1 MMLRVVILLGA
12 VTLGAEP
19 LVTGFDR
26 FHGTSPSAEGGR
38 LLYNE
43 LGCVNCHGGETGL
56 PVMRGPAL
64 ATVTQRVRSE
74 WLRKFVADPAS
85 VHPGAVMPQVLA
97 KADDQTLVAIEH
109 YLASLKPKTAT
120 KAAAKIMHVNGGRG
134 GELFNTLGC
143 VACHAPGK
151 GFVPPDGAPKA
162 SEFTHRSIGF
172 GDLKAKYSLDSLGSF
187 ILDPLKVRTDGRMP
201 KTTMDRQDAI
211 DIAGYLLEFQGS
223 DGRID
228 QPVVSVA
235 ADKNLAIVGRKAVV
249 AAQCAACHDLPKDA
263 AAKPVVLKKN
273 VGGCLDADHAKGPR
287 YELSEA
293 QRASLKLFLAKK
305 DEAASPKLAADL
317 TLHALNCVACHERD
331 GKGGPDAARKPYFQ
345 GDHNLGDTGRYPP
358 PLTGVGGKLRPEW
371 LAKVLAPRVEP
382 KAADLFTSHFKADA
396 TLVRP
401 YLKTKMPQFGA
412 ATADLAKLLGVADAR
427 PPLKF
432 EGGDDTAGRK
442 LMGTQGG
449 AGCITCHRW
458 GDRPSLGIQG
468 PDLSNIAARLQ
479 EGWLREYLINPAAY
493 RAGTLMPSFWPAGKS
508 FNPTILGGDTDKQIA
523 SIFKFVESANGEP
536 EGFPQNRNGEFE
548 IVPKDRPVVQRAFTD
563 GIGVR
568 AILVGFP
575 TGVHLAYD
583 GDKGGPGLAWKGRF
597 FDAYLTWYSRF
608 PTFEKPIGE
617 QVVAWPKPAGR
628 FLGYRLDAKGNP
640 TFLNEQGGVKVEET
654 YEGIENGLRRTV
666 IWAPTPDFT
675 PAITHPPGMI
685 VDVKESSAQ
694 GRRVFTYLWK

>member
-1 MMLRVVILLGA
+1 MMVRLAILLGTA
-12 VTLGAEP
+12 ALSAEP
-19 LVTGFDR
+19 LVTGFER
-26 FHGTSPSAEGGR
+26 FHASSPSAEGGR

-56 PVMRGPAL
+56 PALRGPAL

-85 VHPGAVMPQVLA
+85 VHPGTVMPQVLA
-97 KADDQTLVAIEH
+97 KADEQTLVAIEH
-109 YLASLKPKTAT
+109 YLASLKPKTAS
-120 KAAAKIMHVNGGRG
+120 KGPAKILHVNGARG

-151 GFVPPDGAPKA
+151 DFVPPEGLPKA
-162 SEFTHRSIGF
+162 SEFTHRSVGF
-172 GDLKAKYSLDSLGSF
+172 GDLKAKYSLDSLGTF

-201 KTTMDRQDAI
+201 KIVMDRQDAI

-223 DGRID
+223 DGRLDNPID
-228 QPVVSVA
+228 GVI
-235 ADKNLAIVGRKAVV
+235 ADKALAIAGRKAVIS
-249 AAQCAACHDLPKDA
+249 ARCAACHDLPKDA
-263 AAKPVVLKKN
+263 AAAPVALKKTE
-273 VGGCLDADHAKGPR
+273 GGCLDADHAKGPR
-287 YELSEA
+287 YALSEA
-293 QRASLKLFLAKK
+293 QRAALKLFLAKK
-305 DEAASPKLAADL
+305 DETASPKLAADL
-317 TLHALNCVACHERD
+317 TLQALNCVACHERD
-331 GKGGPDAARKPYFQ
+331 GQGGPDTARKPYFQ

-371 LAKVLAPRVEP
+371 LSKVLLGENR
-382 KAADLFTSHFKADA
+382 
-396 TLVRP
+396 VRP
-401 YLKTKMPQFGA
+401 YLKTKMPQYGA
-412 ATADLAKLLGVADAR
+412 ATAELGKLLGVADAR
-427 PPLKF
+427 VALKF

-508 FNPTILGGDTDKQIA
+508 FNPAILGGDTDKQIA

-548 IVPKDRPVVQRAFTD
+548 IIPKDRPVVQRAFTD
-563 GIGVR
+563 GVGVR

-583 GDKGGPGLAWKGRF
+583 GDKGGPALAWKGRF

-608 PTFEKPIGE
+608 PIFEKPLGS

-654 YEGIENGLRRTV
+654 YEGIENGFRRTV
-666 IWAPTPDFT
+666 TWAPTPDFAPT
-675 PAITHPPGMI
+675 ITHPAGMV
-685 VDVKESSAQ
+685 VDMKESSTQ
-694 GRRVFTYLWK
+694 GHRVFTYLWK

>member
-1 MMLRVVILLGA
+1 MMLRVAILLGA
-12 VTLGAEP
+12 AALSAEP
-19 LVTGFDR
+19 LVTGFER
-26 FHGTSPSAEGGR
+26 VHASAPTAEGGR

-43 LGCVNCHGGETGL
+43 LGCVNCHGGDTGL
-56 PVMRGPAL
+56 PAMRGPAL
-64 ATVTQRVRSE
+64 ALVTQRVRSE
-74 WLRKFVADPAS
+74 WLRKFIADPAS

-97 KADDQTLVAIEH
+97 KADDKTLVAIEH
-109 YLASLKPKTAT
+109 YLASLKPKAAP
-120 KAAAKIMHVNGGRG
+120 KAPAKIMHVNGGRG

-151 GFVPPDGAPKA
+151 DFIPPEGVPKA
-162 SEFTHRSIGF
+162 SEFTHRSVGF
-172 GDLKAKYSLDSLGSF
+172 GDLKAKYSLDSLGAF
-187 ILDPLKVRTDGRMP
+187 VLDPLKVRTDGRMP
-201 KTTMDRQDAI
+201 KIVMERQDAI

-223 DGRID
+223 DGRLD
-228 QPVVSVA
+228 EPVVSVV
-235 ADKNLAIVGRKAVV
+235 ADKTLAIVGRKAVI

-263 AAKPVVLKKN
+263 AAKPVALTKKE
-273 VGGCLDADHAKGPR
+273 GGCLEADHAKGPR
-287 YELSEA
+287 YPLSEA

-305 DEAASPKLAADL
+305 SEAASPKLAADL
-317 TLHALNCVACHERD
+317 TLQALNCVACHERD
-331 GKGGPDAARKPYFQ
+331 GQGGPDAARKPYFQ

-371 LAKVLAPRVEP
+371 LAKVLAGENR
-382 KAADLFTSHFKADA
+382 
-396 TLVRP
+396 VRP
-401 YLKTKMPQFGA
+401 YLKTKMPQYGA
-412 ATADLAKLLGVADAR
+412 ATAELGTLLGVADAR
-427 PPLKF
+427 TALKF

-468 PDLSNIAARLQ
+468 PDLSNVAARLQ

-493 RAGTLMPSFWPAGKS
+493 RPGTLMPSFWPGGKS
-508 FNPTILGGDTDKQIA
+508 FNPSILGGDTAKQIA

-548 IVPKDRPVVQRAFTD
+548 IVPKDRPVVQRAFLD
-563 GIGVR
+563 GVGVR

-608 PTFEKPIGE
+608 PTFEKPIGTE
-617 QVVAWPKPAGR
+617 VVAWPKPTGR

-654 YEGIENGLRRTV
+654 YEGIEHGLRRTV
-666 IWAPTPDFT
+666 TWAPTPDFVPT
-675 PAITHPPGMI
+675 ITHPAGMI
-685 VDVKESSAQ
+685 VDMKESSAQ

>member
-1 MMLRVVILLGA
+1 MMLRLAILLGA
-12 VTLGAEP
+12 TALGAEP
-19 LVTGFDR
+19 LVTGFER
-26 FHGTSPSAEGGR
+26 FYASAPTAEGGR

-56 PVMRGPAL
+56 PALRGPAL

-85 VHPGAVMPQVLA
+85 IHPGTVMPQVLA
-97 KADDQTLVAIEH
+97 KADGQTLIAIEH
-109 YLASLKPKTAT
+109 YLASLKSKTAS
-120 KAAAKIMHVNGGRG
+120 KGPAKILHVNGARG

-151 GFVPPDGAPKA
+151 DFVPPEGAPKA
-162 SEFTHRSIGF
+162 SEFTHRSVGF
-172 GDLKAKYSLDSLGSF
+172 GDLKAKYSLDSLGAF

-201 KTTMDRQDAI
+201 KIVMERRDSI

-223 DGRID
+223 DGRLD
-228 QPVVSVA
+228 NPVVSIA
-235 ADKNLAIVGRKAVV
+235 ADKALAIAGRKAVIS
-249 AAQCAACHDLPKDA
+249 AQCAACHELPKDA
-263 AAKPVVLKKN
+263 AAKPFALKKTE
-273 VGGCLDADHAKGPR
+273 GGCLDADHAKGPR
-287 YELSEA
+287 YVLSDA

-305 DEAASPKLAADL
+305 DEVAAPKLAADL
-317 TLHALNCVACHERD
+317 TLQALNCIACHERD

-371 LAKVLAPRVEP
+371 LAKVLAGENR
-382 KAADLFTSHFKADA
+382 
-396 TLVRP
+396 VRP
-401 YLKTKMPQFGA
+401 YLKTKMPQYGA
-412 ATADLAKLLGVADAR
+412 ATAELGKLLGVADAR
-427 PPLKF
+427 VALKF

-449 AGCITCHRW
+449 AGCITCHSW
-458 GDRPSLGIQG
+458 SDRPSLGIHG
-468 PDLSNIAARLQ
+468 PDLSNVAARLQ

-493 RAGTLMPSFWPAGKS
+493 RPGTLMPSFWPAGQS
-508 FNPTILGGDTDKQIA
+508 FNPSILGGDTDKQIA
-523 SIFKFVESANGEP
+523 SIFKFIESANGEP

-563 GIGVR
+563 GVGVR

-608 PTFEKPIGE
+608 PTFEKPIGT
-617 QVVAWPKPAGR
+617 QVVAWPKPTGR

-666 IWAPTPDFT
+666 TWAPTPDFKPT
-675 PAITHPPGMI
+675 IAHPAGMI
-685 VDVKESSAQ
+685 VDMKESSTE

>member
-1 MMLRVVILLGA
+1 MMLRLAILLGA
-12 VTLGAEP
+12 AALGAEP
-19 LVTGFDR
+19 LVTGFER
-26 FHGTSPSAEGGR
+26 FHASAPTAEGGR

-43 LGCVNCHGGETGL
+43 LGCVNCHGGATGL
-56 PVMRGPAL
+56 PAMRGPAL

-85 VHPGAVMPQVLA
+85 VHPGTVMPQVLA
-97 KADDQTLVAIEH
+97 KADDKTLVAIEH
-109 YLASLKPKTAT
+109 YLASLKPKAAS
-120 KAAAKIMHVNGGRG
+120 KAAAKIMHVNGARG

-151 GFVPPDGAPKA
+151 DFIPTEGVPKA
-162 SEFTHRSIGF
+162 SEFTHRSVGF
-172 GDLKAKYSLDSLGSF
+172 ADLKAKYSLDSLGAF
-187 ILDPLKVRTDGRMP
+187 ILDPLKVRADGRMP
-201 KTTMDRQDAI
+201 KTAMDRQDSI

-228 QPVVSVA
+228 QPVVSIV
-235 ADKNLAIVGRKAVV
+235 ADKNLAIAGRKAVI

-263 AAKPVVLKKN
+263 AAKPVALKKN
-273 VGGCLDADHAKGPR
+273 EGGCLEADHVKGPR
-287 YELSEA
+287 YALSDA

-305 DEAASPKLAADL
+305 DESASPKLAADL

-331 GKGGPDAARKPYFQ
+331 GKGGPDVARKPYFQ

-358 PLTGVGGKLRPEW
+358 PLTGIGGKLRPEW
-371 LAKVLAPRVEP
+371 LAKVLAGENR
-382 KAADLFTSHFKADA
+382 
-396 TLVRP
+396 VRP
-401 YLKTKMPQFGA
+401 YLKTKMPQYGA
-412 ATADLAKLLGVADAR
+412 ATAELGKLLGVADAR
-427 PPLKF
+427 VALKF

-449 AGCITCHRW
+449 AGCITCHSW
-458 GDRPSLGIQG
+458 SDRPSLGIHG
-468 PDLSNIAARLQ
+468 PDLSNVAARLQ

-493 RAGTLMPSFWPAGKS
+493 RPGTLMPSFWPAGQS
-508 FNPTILGGDTDKQIA
+508 FNPSILGGDTDKQIA
-523 SIFKFVESANGEP
+523 SIFKFIESANGEP

-563 GIGVR
+563 GVGVR

-608 PTFEKPIGE
+608 PTFEKPIGT
-617 QVVAWPKPAGR
+617 QVVAWPKPTGR

-666 IWAPTPDFT
+666 TWAPTPDFNPT
-675 PAITHPPGMI
+675 IAHPLELKPTE
-685 VDVKESSAQ
+685 ESSAQ

>member
-1 MMLRVVILLGA
+1 MMLRVAILLGA
-12 VTLGAEP
+12 AALHAEP
-19 LVTGFDR
+19 LVTGFER
-26 FHGTSPSAEGGR
+26 FHTATPTAEGGR

-56 PVMRGPAL
+56 PALRGPAL

-74 WLRKFVADPAS
+74 WLRRFVADPAS
-85 VHPGAVMPQVLA
+85 VHPGTAMPQVLA
-97 KADDQTLVAIEH
+97 KADDKTLVAIEH
-109 YLASLKPKTAT
+109 YLASLKPKTAS
-120 KAAAKIMHVNGGRG
+120 KGPAKILHVNGARG

-151 GFVPPDGAPKA
+151 DFAPPEGAPKA
-162 SEFTHRSIGF
+162 SEFTHRSVGF
-172 GDLKAKYSLDSLGSF
+172 GDLKAKYSLDSLGAF
-187 ILDPLKVRTDGRMP
+187 ILDPLKVCAGGRMP
-201 KTTMDRQDAI
+201 KIVMERQDSI

-223 DGRID
+223 DGRLD
-228 QPVVSVA
+228 NPVVSIA
-235 ADKNLAIVGRKAVV
+235 ADKALAIAGRKAVV

-263 AAKPVVLKKN
+263 AAAPVALKKTE
-273 VGGCLDADHAKGPR
+273 GGCLDADHAKGPR
-287 YELSEA
+287 YALSDA

-305 DEAASPKLAADL
+305 DEAAAPKLAADL
-317 TLHALNCVACHERD
+317 TLQALNCVACHERD
-331 GKGGPDAARKPYFQ
+331 GKGGPDVARKPYFQ

-371 LAKVLAPRVEP
+371 LAKVLAGENR
-382 KAADLFTSHFKADA
+382 
-396 TLVRP
+396 VRP
-401 YLKTKMPQFGA
+401 YLKTKMPQYGA
-412 ATADLAKLLGVADAR
+412 ATAELGKLLGVADAR
-427 PPLKF
+427 VALKF

-449 AGCITCHRW
+449 AGCITCHSW
-458 GDRPSLGIQG
+458 GDRPSLGIHG
-468 PDLSNIAARLQ
+468 PDLSNVAARLQ

-493 RAGTLMPSFWPAGKS
+493 RPGTLMPSFWPAGQS
-508 FNPTILGGDTDKQIA
+508 FNPSILGGDTDKQIA
-523 SIFKFVESANGEP
+523 SIFKFIESANGEP

-563 GIGVR
+563 GVGVR

-608 PTFEKPIGE
+608 PTFEKPIGT
-617 QVVAWPKPAGR
+617 QVVAWPKPTGR

-666 IWAPTPDFT
+666 TWAPTPDFKPT
-675 PAITHPPGMI
+675 IAHPAGMI
-685 VDVKESSAQ
+685 VDMKESSTE

>member
-1 MMLRVVILLGA
+1 MMLRVAILLGA
-12 VTLGAEP
+12 AALSAEP
-19 LVTGFDR
+19 LVTGFER
-26 FHGTSPSAEGGR
+26 VHASAPTAEGGR

-43 LGCVNCHGGETGL
+43 LGCVNCHGGDTGL
-56 PVMRGPAL
+56 PAMRGPAL
-64 ATVTQRVRSE
+64 ALVTQCVRSE
-74 WLRKFVADPAS
+74 WLRKFIADPAS

-97 KADDQTLVAIEH
+97 KADDKTLVAIEH
-109 YLASLKPKTAT
+109 YLASLKPKAAP
-120 KAAAKIMHVNGGRG
+120 KAPAKIMHVNGGRG

-151 GFVPPDGAPKA
+151 DFIPPEGVPKA
-162 SEFTHRSIGF
+162 SEFTHRSVGF
-172 GDLKAKYSLDSLGSF
+172 GDLKAKYSLDSLGAF
-187 ILDPLKVRTDGRMP
+187 VLDPLKVRTDGRMP
-201 KTTMDRQDAI
+201 KIVMERQDAI

-223 DGRID
+223 DGRLD
-228 QPVVSVA
+228 EPVVSVV
-235 ADKNLAIVGRKAVV
+235 ADKTLAIVGRKAVI

-263 AAKPVVLKKN
+263 AAKPVALTKKE
-273 VGGCLDADHAKGPR
+273 GGCLEADHAKGPR
-287 YELSEA
+287 YPLSEA

-305 DEAASPKLAADL
+305 SEAASPKLAADL
-317 TLHALNCVACHERD
+317 TLQALNCVACHERD
-331 GKGGPDAARKPYFQ
+331 GQGGPDAARKPYFQ

-371 LAKVLAPRVEP
+371 LAKVLAGENR
-382 KAADLFTSHFKADA
+382 
-396 TLVRP
+396 VRP
-401 YLKTKMPQFGA
+401 YLKTKMPQYGA
-412 ATADLAKLLGVADAR
+412 ATAELGTLLGVADAR
-427 PPLKF
+427 TALKF

-468 PDLSNIAARLQ
+468 PDLSNVAARLQ

-493 RAGTLMPSFWPAGKS
+493 RPGTLMPSFWPGGKS
-508 FNPTILGGDTDKQIA
+508 FNPSILGGDTDKQIA

-548 IVPKDRPVVQRAFTD
+548 IVPKDRPVVQRAFLD
-563 GIGVR
+563 GVGVR

-608 PTFEKPIGE
+608 PTFEKPIGTE
-617 QVVAWPKPAGR
+617 VVAWPKPTGR

-654 YEGIENGLRRTV
+654 YEGIEHGLRRTV
-666 IWAPTPDFT
+666 TWAPTPDFVPT
-675 PAITHPPGMI
+675 ITHPAGMI
-685 VDVKESSAQ
+685 VDMKESSAQ

>member
-1 MMLRVVILLGA
+1 MILRYAILLAGA
-12 VTLGAEP
+12 ALGAEP
-19 LVTGFDR
+19 LVTGFER
-26 FHGTSPSAEGGR
+26 FHAATPTAEGGR

-43 LGCVNCHGGETGL
+43 LGCVNCHGGVTGL
-56 PVMRGPAL
+56 PTMRGPEL

-97 KADDQTLVAIEH
+97 KADDKTLVAIEH
-109 YLASLKPKTAT
+109 YLASLKPKTAS
-120 KAAAKIMHVNGGRG
+120 KGPAKILHVNGARG

-151 GFVPPDGAPKA
+151 GFVPPDGLPKD
-162 SEFTHRSIGF
+162 SEFTHPSVAF
-172 GDLKAKYSLDSLGSF
+172 GELKAKYSLDSLGAF

-201 KTTMDRQDAI
+201 KITMDRQDSI
-211 DIAGYLLEFQGS
+211 DLAGYLLEFQGS
-223 DGRID
+223 DGRLD
-228 QPVVSVA
+228 NPVVSIA
-235 ADKNLAIVGRKAVV
+235 ADKALAIAGRKAVI

-263 AAKPVVLKKN
+263 AAKPVALKTTD
-273 VGGCLDADHAKGPR
+273 GGCLDADHAKGPR
-287 YELSEA
+287 YALSDA
-293 QRASLKLFLAKK
+293 QRAALKLFLAKQ
-305 DEAASPKLAADL
+305 DEVTTAKLAADL

-331 GKGGPDAARKPYFQ
+331 GQGGPDAGRKPYFQ

-371 LAKVLAPRVEP
+371 LAKVLAGENR
-382 KAADLFTSHFKADA
+382 
-396 TLVRP
+396 VRP
-401 YLKTKMPQFGA
+401 YLKTKMPHYGPA
-412 ATADLAKLLGVADAR
+412 VADLAKLLGIADAR
-427 PPLKF
+427 APLKF
-432 EGGDDTAGRK
+432 AGGDDTAGRK
-442 LMGTQGG
+442 LLGTQGG

-468 PDLSNIAARLQ
+468 PDISNIAARLQ
-479 EGWLREYLINPAAY
+479 EGWLKEYLINPAGY
-493 RAGTLMPSFWPAGKS
+493 RPGTLMPSFWPGGKS

-523 SIFKFVESANGEP
+523 AIYKFAESANGEP

-548 IVPKDRPVVQRAFTD
+548 IVPKARPVVQRAFLD
-563 GIGVR
+563 GVGVR

-597 FDAYLTWYSRF
+597 FDAYLTWFSRF

-617 QVVAWPKPAGR
+617 QVVAWPRPAGR

-640 TFLNEQGGVKVEET
+640 TFLNEQSGVKVEET
-654 YEGIENGLRRTV
+654 YEGVENGLRRTV
-666 IWAPTPDFT
+666 TWAPTPDFAPT
-675 PAITHPPGMI
+675 IHHPVGMAM
-685 VDVKESSAQ
+685 DLKHHPEP

>member
-1 MMLRVVILLGA
+1 MMLRLAILLGA
-12 VTLGAEP
+12 VALSAEP
-19 LVTGFDR
+19 LVTGFER
-26 FHGTSPSAEGGR
+26 FHSATPTAEGGR

-56 PVMRGPAL
+56 PMLRGPAL

-74 WLRKFVADPAS
+74 WLRKFVANPDAT
-85 VHPGAVMPQVLA
+85 HPGAVMPQVLA
-97 KADDQTLVAIEH
+97 KADPQTLVAIEH
-109 YLASLKPKTAT
+109 YLASLKPKPAS
-120 KAAAKIMHVNGGRG
+120 KGPAKIMHVNGGRG

-151 GFVPPDGAPKA
+151 DFVPPEGAPKA
-162 SEFTHRSIGF
+162 SEFTHRSVGF
-172 GDLKAKYSLDSLGSF
+172 GDLKAKYSLDSLGAF

-201 KTTMDRQDAI
+201 KIVMERQDAI
-211 DIAGYLLEFQGS
+211 DIAGYLFEFQGS
-223 DGRID
+223 DGRLD
-228 QPVVSVA
+228 KPVVSVDV
-235 ADKNLAIVGRKAVV
+235 DKALAIAGRKAVV

-263 AAKPVVLKKN
+263 AAKPVALKQAA
-273 VGGCLDADHAKGPR
+273 GGCLEADHAKGPR
-287 YELSEA
+287 YALSDV

-317 TLHALNCVACHERD
+317 TLQALNCVACHERD
-331 GKGGPDAARKPYFQ
+331 GQGGPDAARKPYFQ

-371 LAKVLAPRVEP
+371 LAKVLAGENR
-382 KAADLFTSHFKADA
+382 
-396 TLVRP
+396 VRP
-401 YLKTKMPQFGA
+401 YLKTKMPQYGA
-412 ATADLAKLLGVADAR
+412 ATAELGKLLGVADAR
-427 PPLKF
+427 AVVKF

-468 PDLSNIAARLQ
+468 PDLSNLAARLQ

-493 RAGTLMPSFWPAGKS
+493 RPGTLMPSFWPAGKS
-508 FNPTILGGDTDKQIA
+508 FNPSILGGDTDKQIA

-548 IVPKDRPVVQRAFTD
+548 IVPKDRPVVQRAFLD
-563 GIGVR
+563 GVGVR

-597 FDAYLTWYSRF
+597 FDAYLTWFSRF
-608 PTFEKPIGE
+608 PTFEKPLGE

-628 FLGYRLDAKGNP
+628 FLGYRLDGKGNP
-640 TFLNEQGGVKVEET
+640 TFLNEQGGVKVEES
-654 YEGIENGLRRTV
+654 YEGVEHGLRRTV
-666 IWAPTPDFT
+666 TWAPTPDFKPT
-675 PAITHPPGMI
+675 ITHPAELTP
-685 VDVKESSAQ
+685 KEESSAE

>member
-1 MMLRVVILLGA
+1 MILRAAILLAGA
-12 VTLGAEP
+12 ALGAEP
-19 LVTGFDR
+19 LVTGFER
-26 FHGTSPSAEGGR
+26 FHAATPTAEGGR

-43 LGCVNCHGGETGL
+43 LGCVNCHGGATGL
-56 PVMRGPAL
+56 PAMRGPEL

-97 KADDQTLVAIEH
+97 KADDKNLVAIEH
-109 YLASLKPKTAT
+109 YLASLKPKTAS
-120 KAAAKIMHVNGGRG
+120 KGPAKILHVNGARG

-151 GFVPPDGAPKA
+151 GFVPPDGLPKD
-162 SEFTHRSIGF
+162 SEFTHRSVAF
-172 GDLKAKYSLDSLGSF
+172 GDLKAKYSLDSLGAF

-201 KTTMDRQDAI
+201 KTVMERQDSI

-223 DGRID
+223 DGRLD
-228 QPVVSVA
+228 NPVVSVA
-235 ADKNLAIVGRKAVV
+235 ADKALAIAGRKAVI

-263 AAKPVVLKKN
+263 ATKPVALKKAD
-273 VGGCLDADHAKGPR
+273 GGCLDADHAKGPR
-287 YELSEA
+287 YALSAA
-293 QRASLKLFLAKK
+293 QRAALKLFLAKK
-305 DEAASPKLAADL
+305 DEAASPKLVADL
-317 TLHALNCVACHERD
+317 TLQALNCVSCHERD
-331 GKGGPDAARKPYFQ
+331 GLGGPDAARKPYFQ

-358 PLTGVGGKLRPEW
+358 PLTGVGAKLRPEW
-371 LAKVLAPRVEP
+371 LAKVLAGENR
-382 KAADLFTSHFKADA
+382 
-396 TLVRP
+396 VRP
-401 YLKTKMPQFGA
+401 YLKTKMPQYGA
-412 ATADLAKLLGVADAR
+412 ATAELGKLLGVADAR
-427 PPLKF
+427 APLKF

-442 LMGTQGG
+442 LLGTQGG

-468 PDLSNIAARLQ
+468 PDISNIAARLQ
-479 EGWLREYLINPAAY
+479 EGWLREYLINPAGY
-493 RAGTLMPSFWPAGKS
+493 RPGTLMPSFWPGGKS

-523 SIFKFVESANGEP
+523 AIYKFAESANGEP

-548 IVPKDRPVVQRAFTD
+548 IVPKDRPVVQRAFLD
-563 GIGVR
+563 GVGVR

-597 FDAYLTWYSRF
+597 FDAYLTWFSRF

-640 TFLNEQGGVKVEET
+640 TFLNEQVGVKVEET
-654 YEGIENGLRRTV
+654 YEGIEGGLRRTV
-666 IWAPTPDFT
+666 TWTPKPDFMPT
-675 PAITHPPGMI
+675 ITHPAGMV
-685 VDVKESSAQ
+685 VDVKESAAE

>member
-1 MMLRVVILLGA
+1 MILRAAILLAGA
-12 VTLGAEP
+12 GLGAES
-19 LVTGFDR
+19 LVTGFER
-26 FHGTSPSAEGGR
+26 FHAARPSAEGGR

-43 LGCVNCHGGETGL
+43 LGCVNCHGGATGL
-56 PVMRGPAL
+56 PAMRGPEL

-74 WLRKFVADPAS
+74 WLRKFIADPES
-85 VHPGAVMPQVLA
+85 VHPGTVMPQVLA
-97 KADDQTLVAIEH
+97 KADAKTLVAIEH
-109 YLASLKPKTAT
+109 YLASLKPKTAS
-120 KAAAKIMHVNGGRG
+120 KGPAKILHVNGARG
-134 GELFNTLGC
+134 GELFHTLGC

-151 GFVPPDGAPKA
+151 GFVPPDGLPKD
-162 SEFTHRSIGF
+162 SEFTHRSVAF
-172 GDLKAKYSLDSLGSF
+172 GDLKAKHSLDSLGAF

-201 KTTMDRQDAI
+201 KTTMDRQDSI

-223 DGRID
+223 DGRLD
-228 QPVVSVA
+228 NPVVSIA
-235 ADKNLAIVGRKAVV
+235 ADKALAIAGRKAVI

-263 AAKPVVLKKN
+263 AAKPVALKTTD
-273 VGGCLDADHAKGPR
+273 GGCLDADHAKGPR
-287 YELSEA
+287 YALADA
-293 QRASLKLFLAKK
+293 QRAALKLFLAKK
-305 DEAASPKLAADL
+305 DEVATAKLAADL

-331 GKGGPDAARKPYFQ
+331 GKGGPDAGRKPYFQ

-371 LAKVLAPRVEP
+371 LAKVLAGENR
-382 KAADLFTSHFKADA
+382 
-396 TLVRP
+396 VRP
-401 YLKTKMPQFGA
+401 YLKTKMPHYGPA
-412 ATADLAKLLGVADAR
+412 VADLAKLLGIADAR
-427 PPLKF
+427 APLKF

-442 LMGTQGG
+442 LLGTQGG

-493 RAGTLMPSFWPAGKS
+493 RSGTLMPSFWPGGKS

-523 SIFKFVESANGEP
+523 AIYKFAESANGEP

-548 IVPKDRPVVQRAFTD
+548 IVPKDRPVVQRAFLD
-563 GIGVR
+563 GVGVR

-597 FDAYLTWYSRF
+597 FDAYLTWFSRF

-666 IWAPTPDFT
+666 TWAPTPDFT
-675 PAITHPPGMI
+675 PTVTHPAGKV
-685 VDVKESSAQ
+685 VDVKESAAE

>member
-1 MMLRVVILLGA
+1 MMLRVAILFVA
-12 VTLGAEP
+12 SALGAEA
-19 LVTGFDR
+19 LVTGYDR
-26 FHGTSPSAEGGR
+26 FHTSAPTAEGGR

-56 PVMRGPAL
+56 PMMRGPVL

-74 WLRKFVADPAS
+74 WLRQFIADPAS
-85 VHPGAVMPQVLA
+85 VHLGAVMPQVLA
-97 KADDQTLVAIEH
+97 KADDKTLVAIEH
-109 YLASLKPKTAT
+109 YLASLKPKAAT
-120 KAAAKIMHVNGGRG
+120 KAAAKIVHVNGARG

-151 GFVPPDGAPKA
+151 DFIPLEGVPKA
-162 SEFTHRSIGF
+162 SEFSHRSLGF
-172 GDLKAKYSLDSLGSF
+172 GDLKAKYSLESLGAF

-201 KTTMDRQDAI
+201 KIAMDRQDAI

-228 QPVVSVA
+228 QPVVSLV
-235 ADKNLAIVGRKAVV
+235 ADKNLALVGRKAVI
-249 AAQCAACHDLPKDA
+249 AAQCAACHELPKDA
-263 AAKPVVLKKN
+263 AAKPVALSKN
-273 VGGCLDADHAKGPR
+273 EGGCLEADHASGPR
-287 YELSEA
+287 YALSEV

-305 DEAASPKLAADL
+305 DEVASPKLAADL

-331 GKGGPDAARKPYFQ
+331 GQGGPDAARKPYFQ

-358 PLTGVGGKLRPEW
+358 PLTGIGGKLRPEW
-371 LAKVLAPRVEP
+371 LAKVLSGENR
-382 KAADLFTSHFKADA
+382 
-396 TLVRP
+396 VRP
-401 YLKTKMPQFGA
+401 YLKTKMPQYGA
-412 ATADLAKLLGVADAR
+412 ATAELGELLGVADAR

-442 LMGTQGG
+442 LLGTQGG

-458 GDRPSLGIQG
+458 GDRPSLGVQG

-479 EGWLREYLINPAAY
+479 ESWLREYLINPAGY
-493 RAGTLMPSFWPAGKS
+493 RPGTLMPSFWPGGKS
-508 FNPTILGGDTDKQIA
+508 FNQEILGGDTDRQIA
-523 SIFKFVESANGEP
+523 AIYKFAESANGEP

-563 GIGVR
+563 GVGVR

-575 TGVHLAYD
+575 SGVHLAYD

-597 FDAYLTWYSRF
+597 FDAYLTWFSRF

-617 QVVAWPKPAGR
+617 QVVAWPKPSGR

-654 YEGIENGLRRTV
+654 YEGIENGLRRT
-666 IWAPTPDFT
+666 ITWAPTPDFIPT
-675 PAITHPPGMI
+675 ITHPAGMI
-685 VDVKESSAQ
+685 VDTKESSAQ

>member
-1 MMLRVVILLGA
+1 MMLRVAILLGA
-12 VTLGAEP
+12 AALGAEP
-19 LVTGFDR
+19 LVTGFER
-26 FHGTSPSAEGGR
+26 FHATMPTAEGGR

-43 LGCVNCHGGETGL
+43 LGCVNCHGGETGMPAL
-56 PVMRGPAL
+56 RGPAL

-85 VHPGAVMPQVLA
+85 VHPGTVMPQVLA
-97 KADDQTLVAIEH
+97 KADDKTLVAIEH
-109 YLASLKPKTAT
+109 YLASLKPKTAS
-120 KAAAKIMHVNGGRG
+120 KGPAKILHVNGARG

-151 GFVPPDGAPKA
+151 DFVPPEGLPKA
-162 SEFTHRSIGF
+162 SEFTHRSVGF
-172 GDLKAKYSLDSLGSF
+172 GDLKAKYSLDSLGTF

-201 KTTMDRQDAI
+201 KIVMDRQDAI

-223 DGRID
+223 DGRLDNPID
-228 QPVVSVA
+228 GVI
-235 ADKNLAIVGRKAVV
+235 ADKALAIAGRKAVIS
-249 AAQCAACHDLPKDA
+249 ARCAACHDLPKDA
-263 AAKPVVLKKN
+263 AAAPVALKKTE
-273 VGGCLDADHAKGPR
+273 GGCLDADHAKGPR
-287 YELSEA
+287 YALSEA
-293 QRASLKLFLAKK
+293 QRAALKLFLAKK
-305 DEAASPKLAADL
+305 DETASPKLAADL
-317 TLHALNCVACHERD
+317 TLQALNCVACHERD
-331 GKGGPDAARKPYFQ
+331 GQGGPDTARKPYFQ

-371 LAKVLAPRVEP
+371 LSKVLLGENR
-382 KAADLFTSHFKADA
+382 
-396 TLVRP
+396 VRP
-401 YLKTKMPQFGA
+401 YLKTKMPQYGA
-412 ATADLAKLLGVADAR
+412 ATAELGKLLGVADAR
-427 PPLKF
+427 VALKF

-508 FNPTILGGDTDKQIA
+508 FNPAILGGDTDKQIA

-548 IVPKDRPVVQRAFTD
+548 IIPKDRPVVQRAFTD
-563 GIGVR
+563 GVGVR

-583 GDKGGPGLAWKGRF
+583 GDKGGPALAWKGRF

-608 PTFEKPIGE
+608 PIFEKPLGS

-654 YEGIENGLRRTV
+654 YEGIENGFRRTV
-666 IWAPTPDFT
+666 TWAPTPDFAPT
-675 PAITHPPGMI
+675 ITHPAGMV
-685 VDVKESSAQ
+685 VDMKESSTQ
-694 GRRVFTYLWK
+694 GHRVFTYLWK

>member
-1 MMLRVVILLGA
+1 MMLRVAILLGA
-12 VTLGAEP
+12 AALGAEP
-19 LVTGFDR
+19 LVTGFER
-26 FHGTSPSAEGGR
+26 FHAATPTAEGGR

-43 LGCVNCHGGETGL
+43 LGCVNCHGGDTGL
-56 PVMRGPAL
+56 PAMHGPAL
-64 ATVTQRVRSE
+64 AMVTQRVRSE
-74 WLRKFVADPAS
+74 WLQKFIVNPAS

-97 KADDQTLVAIEH
+97 KADEQTLVAIEH
-109 YLASLKPKTAT
+109 YLASLKPKAAT
-120 KAAAKIMHVNGGRG
+120 KAAAKIMHVNGARG

-151 GFVPPDGAPKA
+151 DFVPTEGVPKA
-162 SEFTHRSIGF
+162 SEFTHRSVGF
-172 GDLKAKYSLDSLGSF
+172 GDLKAKYSLDSLGAY

-201 KTTMDRQDAI
+201 KTVMDRQDSI

-228 QPVVSVA
+228 QPVVSIV
-235 ADKNLAIVGRKAVV
+235 ADKNLAIIGRKAVI
-249 AAQCAACHDLPKDA
+249 AAQCAACHELPKDA
-263 AAKPVVLKKN
+263 EAKPVALSKN
-273 VGGCLDADHAKGPR
+273 EGGCMDADHTKSPR
-287 YELSEA
+287 YVLSDA
-293 QRASLKLFLAKK
+293 QRAALKLFLAKK

-331 GKGGPDAARKPYFQ
+331 GKGGPDTARKPYFQ

-371 LAKVLAPRVEP
+371 LAKVLAGENR
-382 KAADLFTSHFKADA
+382 
-396 TLVRP
+396 VRP
-401 YLKTKMPQFGA
+401 YLKTKMPQYGV
-412 ATADLAKLLGVADAR
+412 ATAELGKLLGVADAR
-427 PPLKF
+427 AALKF

-493 RAGTLMPSFWPAGKS
+493 RPGTLMPSFWPAGKS
-508 FNPTILGGDTDKQIA
+508 FNPSILGGDTDKQIA

-548 IVPKDRPVVQRAFTD
+548 IVPKDRPVVQRAFLD
-563 GIGVR
+563 GVGVR

-597 FDAYLTWYSRF
+597 FDAYLTWFSRF

-617 QVVAWPKPAGR
+617 QVVAWPKPTGR
-628 FLGYRLDAKGNP
+628 FLGYRLDAQGNP

-654 YEGIENGLRRTV
+654 YEGIEHGLRRT
-666 IWAPTPDFT
+666 ITWAPTPDFIPT
-675 PAITHPPGMI
+675 ITHPLDLKPTE
-685 VDVKESSAQ
+685 ESSAQ

>member
-1 MMLRVVILLGA
+1 MMLRAAILLGA
-12 VTLGAEP
+12 TALSAEP
-19 LVTGFDR
+19 LVTGFER
-26 FHGTSPSAEGGR
+26 FHASTPTAEGGR

-56 PVMRGPAL
+56 PALRGPAL

-85 VHPGAVMPQVLA
+85 VHPGTVMPQVLA
-97 KADDQTLVAIEH
+97 KADDKTLVAIEH
-109 YLASLKPKTAT
+109 YLASLKPKAAP
-120 KAAAKIMHVNGGRG
+120 KAPAKIMHVNGGRG

-151 GFVPPDGAPKA
+151 DFVPPEGAPKA
-162 SEFTHRSIGF
+162 SEFTHRSVGF
-172 GDLKAKYSLDSLGSF
+172 GELKAKYSLDSLGAF
-187 ILDPLKVRTDGRMP
+187 ILDPLKVRADGRMP
-201 KTTMDRQDAI
+201 KIVMERQDAI

-223 DGRID
+223 DGRLD
-228 QPVVSVA
+228 NPVVSIA
-235 ADKNLAIVGRKAVV
+235 ADKALAIAGRKAVI

-263 AAKPVVLKKN
+263 AAKPVALNKSE
-273 VGGCLDADHAKGPR
+273 GGCLAADHAKGPR
-287 YELSEA
+287 YALSDA

-317 TLHALNCVACHERD
+317 TLQALNCIACHERD

-358 PLTGVGGKLRPEW
+358 PLTGIGGKLRPEW
-371 LAKVLAPRVEP
+371 LAKVLAGENR
-382 KAADLFTSHFKADA
+382 
-396 TLVRP
+396 VRP
-401 YLKTKMPQFGA
+401 YLKTKMPQYGA
-412 ATADLAKLLGVADAR
+412 ATAELGKLLGVADAR
-427 PPLKF
+427 AALKF

-468 PDLSNIAARLQ
+468 PDLSNSAARLQ
-479 EGWLREYLINPAAY
+479 EGWLKEYLINPAAY
-493 RAGTLMPSFWPAGKS
+493 RPGTLMPSFWPAGKS

-523 SIFKFVESANGEP
+523 SIYKFIESANGEP

-548 IVPKDRPVVQRAFTD
+548 IVPKDRPVVQRAFLD
-563 GIGVR
+563 GVGVR

-597 FDAYLTWYSRF
+597 FDAYLTWFSRF

-617 QVVAWPKPAGR
+617 QVVAWPKPSGR

-640 TFLNEQGGVKVEET
+640 TFLNEQGGVKVEEA
-654 YEGIENGLRRTV
+654 YEGIEGGLRRTV
-666 IWAPTPDFT
+666 TWAPTPDFVPT
-675 PAITHPPGMI
+675 ITHPAGMI
-685 VDVKESSAQ
+685 VDMKESSAE

>member
-1 MMLRVVILLGA
+1 MIFRAAILLAGA
-12 VTLGAEP
+12 ALGAEP
-19 LVTGFDR
+19 LVTGFER
-26 FHGTSPSAEGGR
+26 FHAATPTAEGGR

-43 LGCVNCHGGETGL
+43 LGCVNCHGGVTGL
-56 PVMRGPAL
+56 PTMRGPEL

-85 VHPGAVMPQVLA
+85 VHPGAVMPHVLA
-97 KADDQTLVAIEH
+97 KADDKTLVAIEH
-109 YLASLKPKTAT
+109 YLASLEPKTAS
-120 KAAAKIMHVNGGRG
+120 KGPAKILHVNGARG

-151 GFVPPDGAPKA
+151 GFVPPDGLPKD
-162 SEFTHRSIGF
+162 SEFTHPSVAF
-172 GDLKAKYSLDSLGSF
+172 GELKAKYSLDSLGAF

-201 KTTMDRQDAI
+201 KITMDRQDSI
-211 DIAGYLLEFQGS
+211 DLAGYLLEFQGS
-223 DGRID
+223 DGRLD
-228 QPVVSVA
+228 NPVVSIA
-235 ADKNLAIVGRKAVV
+235 ADKALAIAGRKAVI

-263 AAKPVVLKKN
+263 AAKPVALKTTD
-273 VGGCLDADHAKGPR
+273 GGCLDADHAKGPR
-287 YELSEA
+287 YALSDA
-293 QRASLKLFLAKK
+293 QRAALKLFLAKK
-305 DEAASPKLAADL
+305 DEVTTAKLAADL

-331 GKGGPDAARKPYFQ
+331 GQGGPDAGRKPYFQ

-371 LAKVLAPRVEP
+371 LAKVLAGENR
-382 KAADLFTSHFKADA
+382 
-396 TLVRP
+396 VRP
-401 YLKTKMPQFGA
+401 YLKTKMPHYGPA
-412 ATADLAKLLGVADAR
+412 VADLAKLLGIADAR
-427 PPLKF
+427 APLKF
-432 EGGDDTAGRK
+432 AGGDDTAGRK
-442 LMGTQGG
+442 LLGTQGG

-468 PDLSNIAARLQ
+468 PDISNIAARLQ
-479 EGWLREYLINPAAY
+479 EGWLKEYLINPAGY
-493 RAGTLMPSFWPAGKS
+493 RPGTLMPSFWPGGKS

-523 SIFKFVESANGEP
+523 AIYKFAESANGEP

-548 IVPKDRPVVQRAFTD
+548 IVPKDRPVVQRAFLD
-563 GIGVR
+563 GVGVR

-597 FDAYLTWYSRF
+597 FDAYLTWFSRF

-617 QVVAWPKPAGR
+617 QVVAWPRPAGR

-666 IWAPTPDFT
+666 TWAPTPDFA
-675 PAITHPPGMI
+675 PAIHHPAGLAHTELSDP
-685 VDVKESSAQ
+685 E

>member
-1 MMLRVVILLGA
+1 MMLRVAILLGA
-12 VTLGAEP
+12 AALGAEP
-19 LVTGFDR
+19 LVTGFER
-26 FHGTSPSAEGGR
+26 FHASAPSAEGGR
-38 LLYNE
+38 LLFNE

-56 PVMRGPAL
+56 PAMRGPAL

-74 WLRKFVADPAS
+74 WLRKFVADPAA
-85 VHPGAVMPQVLA
+85 VHPGTAMPQVLA
-97 KADDQTLVAIEH
+97 KADAQTLVAIEH
-109 YLASLKPKTAT
+109 YLASLKPKAAP
-120 KAAAKIMHVNGGRG
+120 KAPAKILHVNGGRG

-151 GFVPPDGAPKA
+151 DFVPPEGAPKA
-162 SEFTHRSIGF
+162 SEFTHRSVGF
-172 GDLKAKYSLDSLGSF
+172 GDLKAKYSLDSLGAF

-201 KTTMDRQDAI
+201 KVVMERQDAI

-223 DGRID
+223 DGRLD
-228 QPVVSVA
+228 VPVVSMA
-235 ADKNLAIVGRKAVV
+235 ADKALAIAGRKAVI

-263 AAKPVVLKKN
+263 AAKPVALNKSE
-273 VGGCLDADHAKGPR
+273 GGCLDADHATGPR
-287 YELSEA
+287 YALSDA

-305 DEAASPKLAADL
+305 DEAASPRLAADL
-317 TLHALNCVACHERD
+317 TLQALNCIACHERD

-358 PLTGVGGKLRPEW
+358 PLTGIGGKLRPEW
-371 LAKVLAPRVEP
+371 LAKVLAGENR
-382 KAADLFTSHFKADA
+382 
-396 TLVRP
+396 VRP
-401 YLKTKMPQFGA
+401 YLKTKMPQYGA
-412 ATADLAKLLGVADAR
+412 ATAELGKLLGVADAR
-427 PPLKF
+427 AALKF

-468 PDLSNIAARLQ
+468 PDLSNTAARLQ

-493 RAGTLMPSFWPAGKS
+493 RPGTLMPSFWPAGRS

-523 SIFKFVESANGEP
+523 SIYKFIESANGEP

-548 IVPKDRPVVQRAFTD
+548 IVPKDRPVVQRAFLD
-563 GIGVR
+563 GVGVR

-597 FDAYLTWYSRF
+597 FDAYLTWFSRF

-640 TFLNEQGGVKVEET
+640 TFLNEQGGVKVEEA
-654 YEGIENGLRRTV
+654 YEGIEGGLRRTV
-666 IWAPTPDFT
+666 TWAPTPDFT
-675 PAITHPPGMI
+675 PTITHPAGMI
-685 VDVKESSAQ
+685 VDMKESSAE

>member
-1 MMLRVVILLGA
+1 MMLRAAILLGA
-12 VTLGAEP
+12 TALSAEP
-19 LVTGFDR
+19 LVTGFER
-26 FHGTSPSAEGGR
+26 FHASTPTAEGGR

-56 PVMRGPAL
+56 PALRGPAL

-74 WLRKFVADPAS
+74 WLRKFVADPAA
-85 VHPGAVMPQVLA
+85 VHPGTAMPQVLA
-97 KADDQTLVAIEH
+97 KADDKTLVAIEH
-109 YLASLKPKTAT
+109 YLASLKPKAAP
-120 KAAAKIMHVNGGRG
+120 KAPAKILHVNGGRG

-151 GFVPPDGAPKA
+151 DFVPPEGAPKA
-162 SEFTHRSIGF
+162 SEFTHRSVGF
-172 GDLKAKYSLDSLGSF
+172 GDLKAKYSLDSLGAF

-201 KTTMDRQDAI
+201 KVVMERQDAI

-223 DGRID
+223 DGRLD
-228 QPVVSVA
+228 VPVVSMA
-235 ADKNLAIVGRKAVV
+235 ADKALAIAGRKAVI

-263 AAKPVVLKKN
+263 AAKPVALNKSE
-273 VGGCLDADHAKGPR
+273 GGCLDADHATGPR
-287 YELSEA
+287 YALSDA

-305 DEAASPKLAADL
+305 DEAASPRLAADL
-317 TLHALNCVACHERD
+317 TLQALNCIACHERD

-358 PLTGVGGKLRPEW
+358 PLTGIGGKLRPEW
-371 LAKVLAPRVEP
+371 LAKVLAGENR
-382 KAADLFTSHFKADA
+382 
-396 TLVRP
+396 VRP
-401 YLKTKMPQFGA
+401 YLKTKMPQYGA
-412 ATADLAKLLGVADAR
+412 ATAELGKLLGVADAR
-427 PPLKF
+427 AALKF

-468 PDLSNIAARLQ
+468 PDLSNTAARLQ

-493 RAGTLMPSFWPAGKS
+493 RPGTLMPSFWPAGQS

-523 SIFKFVESANGEP
+523 SIYKFIESANGEP

-548 IVPKDRPVVQRAFTD
+548 IVPKDRPVVQRAFLD
-563 GIGVR
+563 GVGVR

-597 FDAYLTWYSRF
+597 FDAYLTWFSRF

-640 TFLNEQGGVKVEET
+640 TFLNEQGGVKVEEA
-654 YEGIENGLRRTV
+654 YEGIEGGLRRTV
-666 IWAPTPDFT
+666 TWAPTPDFT
-675 PAITHPPGMI
+675 PTITHPAGMI
-685 VDVKESSAQ
+685 VDMKESSAE

>member
-1 MMLRVVILLGA
+1 MMLRVAILLGA
-12 VTLGAEP
+12 AALGAEP
-19 LVTGFDR
+19 LITGFER
-26 FHGTSPSAEGGR
+26 FHAATPSAEGGR

-43 LGCVNCHGGETGL
+43 LGCVNCHGGDTGL
-56 PVMRGPAL
+56 PALRGPAL

-97 KADDQTLVAIEH
+97 KAEDKTLVAIEH
-109 YLASLKPKTAT
+109 YLASLKPKAAS

-151 GFVPPDGAPKA
+151 DFIPAEGVPKA
-162 SEFTHRSIGF
+162 SEFTHRSVGF
-172 GDLKAKYSLDSLGSF
+172 GDLKAKYSLDSLGAF

-201 KTTMDRQDAI
+201 KIVMDRQDAI

-223 DGRID
+223 DGRLDNPIEGT
-228 QPVVSVA
+228 A
-235 ADKNLAIVGRKAVV
+235 ADKALAIAGRKAVIS
-249 AAQCAACHDLPKDA
+249 AQCAACHELPKDA
-263 AAKPVVLKKN
+263 AAKPFALKKTE
-273 VGGCLDADHAKGPR
+273 GGCLDAGHVKGPR
-287 YELSEA
+287 YALSEA

-317 TLHALNCVACHERD
+317 TLQALNCVACHERD

-371 LAKVLAPRVEP
+371 LAKVLAGENR
-382 KAADLFTSHFKADA
+382 
-396 TLVRP
+396 VRP
-401 YLKTKMPQFGA
+401 YLKTKMPQYGG
-412 ATADLAKLLGVADAR
+412 ATAELGKLLGFADAR
-427 PPLKF
+427 IALKF

-493 RAGTLMPSFWPAGKS
+493 RPGTLMPSFWPAGKS
-508 FNPTILGGDTDKQIA
+508 FNPSILGGDTDKQIA

-563 GIGVR
+563 GVGVR

-617 QVVAWPKPAGR
+617 QVVAWPKPIGR

-640 TFLNEQGGVKVEET
+640 TFLNEQGGVKVEEA

-666 IWAPTPDFT
+666 TWAPTPDFKPT
-675 PAITHPPGMI
+675 ITHPAGMI
-685 VDVKESSAQ
+685 VDMKESSTE
-694 GRRVFTYLWK
+694 GHRVFTYLWK

>member
-1 MMLRVVILLGA
+1 MMLRVAILLGA
-12 VTLGAEP
+12 AALGAEP
-19 LVTGFDR
+19 LVTGFER
-26 FHGTSPSAEGGR
+26 FHAATPTAEGGR

-43 LGCVNCHGGETGL
+43 LGCVNCHGGDTGL

-64 ATVTQRVRSE
+64 AMVTQRVRSE
-74 WLRKFVADPAS
+74 WLRKFIADPAS

-97 KADDQTLVAIEH
+97 KADEQTLAAIEH
-109 YLASLKPKTAT
+109 YLASLKPKVAT
-120 KAAAKIMHVNGGRG
+120 KAAAKIMHVNGARG

-151 GFVPPDGAPKA
+151 DFVPTEGVPKA
-162 SEFTHRSIGF
+162 SEFTHRSVGF
-172 GDLKAKYSLDSLGSF
+172 GDLKAKYSLDSLGAF

-201 KTTMDRQDAI
+201 KIVMDRQDSI

-223 DGRID
+223 DGRMDI
-228 QPVVSVA
+228 PVVA
-235 ADKNLAIVGRKAVV
+235 LAEDKSLAIAGRKAVV
-249 AAQCAACHDLPKDA
+249 AARCAACHELPKDA
-263 AAKPVVLKKN
+263 AAKPVVLKMAE
-273 VGGCLDADHAKGPR
+273 GGCLEADHAKGPR
-287 YELSEA
+287 YQLSEE

-305 DEAASPKLAADL
+305 DEVASPKLAADL
-317 TLHALNCVACHERD
+317 TLLALNCVACHERD
-331 GKGGPDAARKPYFQ
+331 GKGGPDAGRKPYFQ

-371 LAKVLAPRVEP
+371 LAKVLAGENR
-382 KAADLFTSHFKADA
+382 
-396 TLVRP
+396 VRP
-401 YLKTKMPQFGA
+401 YLKTKMPQYGA
-412 ATADLAKLLGVADAR
+412 ATAELGKLLGVADAR
-427 PPLKF
+427 AALKF

-479 EGWLREYLINPAAY
+479 EGWLKEYLINPAAY
-493 RAGTLMPSFWPAGKS
+493 RPGTLMPSFWPAGKS
-508 FNPTILGGDTDKQIA
+508 FNPSILGGDTDKQIA

-548 IVPKDRPVVQRAFTD
+548 IVPKDRPVVQRAFLD
-563 GIGVR
+563 GVGVR

-575 TGVHLAYD
+575 AGVHLAYD
-583 GDKGGPGLAWKGRF
+583 GDRGGPGLAWKGRF
-597 FDAYLTWYSRF
+597 FDAYLTWFSRF
-608 PTFEKPIGE
+608 PTFEKPLGE
-617 QVVAWPKPAGR
+617 QVVAWPKPTGR
-628 FLGYRLDAKGNP
+628 FLGYRLDAQGNP

-654 YEGIENGLRRTV
+654 YEGVEHGLRRTV
-666 IWAPTPDFT
+666 TWAPTPDFKPT
-675 PAITHPPGMI
+675 ITHPAELTPTEGPAT
-685 VDVKESSAQ
+685 E

>member
-1 MMLRVVILLGA
+1 MILRFAILLGA
-12 VTLGAEP
+12 AALGAEP
-19 LVTGFDR
+19 LVTGFER
-26 FHGTSPSAEGGR
+26 FHASAPTAEGGR

-56 PVMRGPAL
+56 PALRGPAL

-85 VHPGAVMPQVLA
+85 IHPGTVMPQVLA
-97 KADDQTLVAIEH
+97 KADGQTLIAIEH
-109 YLASLKPKTAT
+109 YLASLKSKTAS
-120 KAAAKIMHVNGGRG
+120 KGPAKILHVNGARG

-151 GFVPPDGAPKA
+151 DFVPPEGAPKA
-162 SEFTHRSIGF
+162 SEFTHRSVGF
-172 GDLKAKYSLDSLGSF
+172 GDLKAKYSLDSLGAF

-201 KTTMDRQDAI
+201 KIVMERQDSI

-223 DGRID
+223 DGRLD
-228 QPVVSVA
+228 NPVVSIA
-235 ADKNLAIVGRKAVV
+235 ADKALAIAGRKAVIS
-249 AAQCAACHDLPKDA
+249 AQCAACHELPKDA
-263 AAKPVVLKKN
+263 AAKPFALKKTE
-273 VGGCLDADHAKGPR
+273 GGCLDADHAKGPR
-287 YELSEA
+287 YVLSDA

-305 DEAASPKLAADL
+305 DEVAAPKLAADL
-317 TLHALNCVACHERD
+317 TLQALNCIACHERD

-371 LAKVLAPRVEP
+371 LAKVLAGENR
-382 KAADLFTSHFKADA
+382 
-396 TLVRP
+396 VRP
-401 YLKTKMPQFGA
+401 YLKTKMPQYGA
-412 ATADLAKLLGVADAR
+412 ATAELGKLLGVADAR
-427 PPLKF
+427 VALKF

-449 AGCITCHRW
+449 AGCITCHSW
-458 GDRPSLGIQG
+458 SDRPSLGIHG
-468 PDLSNIAARLQ
+468 PDLSNVAARLQ

-493 RAGTLMPSFWPAGKS
+493 RPGTLMPSFWPAGQS
-508 FNPTILGGDTDKQIA
+508 FNPSILGGDTDKQIA
-523 SIFKFVESANGEP
+523 SIFKFIESANGEP

-563 GIGVR
+563 GVGVR

-608 PTFEKPIGE
+608 PTFEKPIGT
-617 QVVAWPKPAGR
+617 QVVAWPKPTGR

-666 IWAPTPDFT
+666 TWAPTPDFNPT
-675 PAITHPPGMI
+675 IAHPLELKPTE
-685 VDVKESSAQ
+685 ESSAQ

>member
-1 MMLRVVILLGA
+1 MTLRLAILLGA
-12 VTLGAEP
+12 AALGAEP

-26 FHGTSPSAEGGR
+26 FHAATPTAEGGR

-56 PVMRGPAL
+56 PALRGPAL

-74 WLRKFVADPAS
+74 WLRQFVADPAK
-85 VHPGAVMPQVLA
+85 VHPGTVMPQVLA
-97 KADDQTLVAIEH
+97 KADEKTLVAIEH
-109 YLASLKPKTAT
+109 YLASLKPKAAA
-120 KAAAKIMHVNGGRG
+120 KAPAKIMHVNGGRG

-162 SEFTHRSIGF
+162 SEFTHRSVGF
-172 GDLKAKYSLDSLGSF
+172 GDLKAKYSLDSLGAF

-201 KTTMDRQDAI
+201 KVAMERQDAI

-223 DGRID
+223 DGRLD
-228 QPVVSVA
+228 VPVVSVL
-235 ADKNLAIVGRKAVV
+235 ADKNLAIAGRKAVV

-263 AAKPVVLKKN
+263 AAKPVALNKSE
-273 VGGCLDADHAKGPR
+273 GGCLDADHAKGPR
-287 YELSEA
+287 YALSDA

-305 DEAASPKLAADL
+305 DEAASPRLAADL
-317 TLHALNCVACHERD
+317 TLQALNCIACHERD
-331 GKGGPDAARKPYFQ
+331 GKGGPDAARKPFFQ

-358 PLTGVGGKLRPEW
+358 PLTGIGGKLRPEW
-371 LAKVLAPRVEP
+371 LAKVLAGENR
-382 KAADLFTSHFKADA
+382 
-396 TLVRP
+396 VRP
-401 YLKTKMPQFGA
+401 YLKTKMPQYGA
-412 ATADLAKLLGVADAR
+412 ATAELGKLLGVADAR
-427 PPLKF
+427 AALKF

-468 PDLSNIAARLQ
+468 PDLSNSAARLQ
-479 EGWLREYLINPAAY
+479 EGWLKEYLINPAAY
-493 RAGTLMPSFWPAGKS
+493 RPGTLMPSFWPAGKS

-523 SIFKFVESANGEP
+523 SIYKFIESANGEP

-563 GIGVR
+563 GVGVR

-597 FDAYLTWYSRF
+597 FDAYLTWFSRF

-654 YEGIENGLRRTV
+654 YEGIEGGLRRTV
-666 IWAPTPDFT
+666 TWAPTPDFT
-675 PAITHPPGMI
+675 PTITHPAGML
-685 VDVKESSAQ
+685 VDVKESSAE

>member
-1 MMLRVVILLGA
+1 MMLRVAILLGA
-12 VTLGAEP
+12 AALHAEP
-19 LVTGFDR
+19 LVTGFER
-26 FHGTSPSAEGGR
+26 FHAATPTAEGGR

-56 PVMRGPAL
+56 PALRGPAL

-85 VHPGAVMPQVLA
+85 VHPGTVMPQVLA
-97 KADDQTLVAIEH
+97 KADDKTLVAIEH
-109 YLASLKPKTAT
+109 YLASLKPKTAS
-120 KAAAKIMHVNGGRG
+120 KGPAKILHVNGARG

-151 GFVPPDGAPKA
+151 DFAPPEGAPKA
-162 SEFTHRSIGF
+162 SEFTHRSVGF
-172 GDLKAKYSLDSLGSF
+172 GDLKAKYSLDSLGAY

-201 KTTMDRQDAI
+201 KIVMDRQDSI

-223 DGRID
+223 DGRLD
-228 QPVVSVA
+228 NPVASIA
-235 ADKNLAIVGRKAVV
+235 ADKALAIAGRKAVI

-263 AAKPVVLKKN
+263 AAAPVALKKTE
-273 VGGCLDADHAKGPR
+273 GGCLDADHAKGPR
-287 YELSEA
+287 YALSDA

-305 DEAASPKLAADL
+305 DEAAAPKLAANL
-317 TLHALNCVACHERD
+317 TLQALNCVACHERD
-331 GKGGPDAARKPYFQ
+331 GKGGPDVARKPYFQ

-371 LAKVLAPRVEP
+371 LAKVLAGENR
-382 KAADLFTSHFKADA
+382 
-396 TLVRP
+396 VRP
-401 YLKTKMPQFGA
+401 YLKTKMPQYGA
-412 ATADLAKLLGVADAR
+412 ATAELGKLLGVADAR
-427 PPLKF
+427 AALKF

-449 AGCITCHRW
+449 AGCITCHSW
-458 GDRPSLGIQG
+458 GDRPSLGIHG
-468 PDLSNIAARLQ
+468 PDLSNVAARLQ

-493 RAGTLMPSFWPAGKS
+493 RPGTLMPSFWPAGQS
-508 FNPTILGGDTDKQIA
+508 FNPSILGGDTDKQIA
-523 SIFKFVESANGEP
+523 SIFKFIESANGEP

-563 GIGVR
+563 GVGVR

-608 PTFEKPIGE
+608 PTFEKPIGT
-617 QVVAWPKPAGR
+617 QVVAWPKPSGR
-628 FLGYRLDAKGNP
+628 FLGYRLDTKGNP

-654 YEGIENGLRRTV
+654 YEGIENGLRRT
-666 IWAPTPDFT
+666 ITWAPTPDFNLT
-675 PAITHPPGMI
+675 VTHPADLNPTE
-685 VDVKESSAQ
+685 ESPTP

>member
-1 MMLRVVILLGA
+1 MIFRAAILLAGA
-12 VTLGAEP
+12 ALGAEP
-19 LVTGFDR
+19 LVTGFAR
-26 FHGTSPSAEGGR
+26 FHAATPTAEGGR

-43 LGCVNCHGGETGL
+43 LGCVNCHGGVTGL
-56 PVMRGPAL
+56 PTMRGPEL

-85 VHPGAVMPQVLA
+85 VHPGAVMPHVLA
-97 KADDQTLVAIEH
+97 KADDKTLVAIEH
-109 YLASLKPKTAT
+109 YLASLKPKTAS
-120 KAAAKIMHVNGGRG
+120 KGPAKILHVNGARG

-151 GFVPPDGAPKA
+151 GFVPPDGLPKD
-162 SEFTHRSIGF
+162 SEFTHPSVAF
-172 GDLKAKYSLDSLGSF
+172 GELKAKYSLDSLGAF

-201 KTTMDRQDAI
+201 KITMDRQDSI
-211 DIAGYLLEFQGS
+211 DLAGYLLEFQGS
-223 DGRID
+223 DGRLD
-228 QPVVSVA
+228 NPVVSIA
-235 ADKNLAIVGRKAVV
+235 ADKALAIAGRKAVI

-263 AAKPVVLKKN
+263 AAKPVALKTTD
-273 VGGCLDADHAKGPR
+273 GGCLDADHAKGPR
-287 YELSEA
+287 YALSDA
-293 QRASLKLFLAKK
+293 QRAALKLFLAKK
-305 DEAASPKLAADL
+305 DEVTTAKLAADL

-331 GKGGPDAARKPYFQ
+331 GQGGPDAGRKPYFQ

-371 LAKVLAPRVEP
+371 LAKVLAGENR
-382 KAADLFTSHFKADA
+382 
-396 TLVRP
+396 VRP
-401 YLKTKMPQFGA
+401 YLKTKMPHYGPA
-412 ATADLAKLLGVADAR
+412 VADLAKLLGIADAR
-427 PPLKF
+427 APLKF
-432 EGGDDTAGRK
+432 AGGDDTAGRK
-442 LMGTQGG
+442 LLGTQGG

-468 PDLSNIAARLQ
+468 PDISNIAARLQ
-479 EGWLREYLINPAAY
+479 EGWLKEYLINPAGY
-493 RAGTLMPSFWPAGKS
+493 RPGTLMPSFWPGGKS
-508 FNPTILGGDTDKQIA
+508 SNPTILGGDTDKQIA
-523 SIFKFVESANGEP
+523 AIYKFAESANGEP

-548 IVPKDRPVVQRAFTD
+548 IVPKDRPIVQRAFLD
-563 GIGVR
+563 GVGVR

-597 FDAYLTWYSRF
+597 FDAYLTWFSRF

-666 IWAPTPDFT
+666 TWAPTPDFA
-675 PAITHPPGMI
+675 PAIHHPAGLAHTELSDP
-685 VDVKESSAQ
+685 E

>member
-1 MMLRVVILLGA
+1 MMLRFAILLGA
-12 VTLGAEP
+12 AALSAEP
-19 LVTGFDR
+19 LVTGFER
-26 FHGTSPSAEGGR
+26 FHAATPTAEGGR

-43 LGCVNCHGGETGL
+43 LGCVNCHGGDTGM
-56 PVMRGPAL
+56 PTMRGPAL

-74 WLRKFVADPAS
+74 WLRKFIADPAS
-85 VHPGAVMPQVLA
+85 VHLGAVMPQVLA
-97 KADDQTLVAIEH
+97 KADEQTLVVIEH
-109 YLASLKPKTAT
+109 YLASLKPKAAT
-120 KAAAKIMHVNGGRG
+120 KAAAKIMHVNSARG

-151 GFVPPDGAPKA
+151 DFIPPEGVPKA
-162 SEFTHRSIGF
+162 SEFTYRSVGF
-172 GDLKAKYSLDSLGSF
+172 GDLKAKYSLDSLGAF

-201 KTTMDRQDAI
+201 KTVMDRQDSI
-211 DIAGYLLEFQGS
+211 DVAGYLLEFQGS
-223 DGRID
+223 DGRLD
-228 QPVVSVA
+228 NPVVSIT
-235 ADKNLAIVGRKAVV
+235 ADKALAITGRKAVI
-249 AAQCAACHDLPKDA
+249 AAQCAACHELPKDA
-263 AAKPVVLKKN
+263 AAKPVTLKKTE
-273 VGGCLDADHAKGPR
+273 GGCLDADHAKGPR
-287 YELSEA
+287 YALSDA

-317 TLHALNCVACHERD
+317 TLQALNCVACHERD

-371 LAKVLAPRVEP
+371 LAKVLTGENR
-382 KAADLFTSHFKADA
+382 
-396 TLVRP
+396 VRP
-401 YLKTKMPQFGA
+401 YLKTKMPQYGA
-412 ATADLAKLLGVADAR
+412 ATAELGKLLGVADAR
-427 PPLKF
+427 APLKF

-458 GDRPSLGIQG
+458 GDRPSLGVQG

-479 EGWLREYLINPAAY
+479 ESWLREYLINPAGY
-493 RAGTLMPSFWPAGKS
+493 RPGTLMPSFWPAGQS

-548 IVPKDRPVVQRAFTD
+548 IVPKDRPVVQRAFLD
-563 GIGVR
+563 GVGVR

-583 GDKGGPGLAWKGRF
+583 GDKGGPALAWKGRF

-608 PTFEKPIGE
+608 PTFEKPIGT
-617 QVVAWPKPAGR
+617 QVVVWPKPAGR

-654 YEGIENGLRRTV
+654 YEGVENGLRRIVT
-666 IWAPTPDFT
+666 WAPTPHFVPT
-675 PAITHPPGMI
+675 VAPPAGII
-685 VDVKESSAQ
+685 VDVKESAAE